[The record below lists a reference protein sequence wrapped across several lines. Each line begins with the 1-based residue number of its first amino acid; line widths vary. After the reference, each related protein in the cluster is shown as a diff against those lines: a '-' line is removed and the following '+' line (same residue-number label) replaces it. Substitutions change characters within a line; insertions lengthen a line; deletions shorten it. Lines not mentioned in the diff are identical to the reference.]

1 MQAQSSPAL
10 KKSCPSA
17 IRQQISVSSVSAMA
31 GLSPKKRDSNGDSMV
46 RQLNHH
52 DQFNILL
59 RANRT
64 VVLAV
69 LWVAL
74 AACVVGSVIYD
85 VADWIGAW

>member
-1 MQAQSSPAL
+1 MARLLPNSATQS
-10 KKSCPSA
+10 
-17 IRQQISVSSVSAMA
+17 
-31 GLSPKKRDSNGDSMV
+31 GDSMV

-52 DQFNILL
+52 DPFNFLL

-74 AACVVGSVIYD
+74 AACVVGSVIHD
-85 VADWIGAW
+85 VVDWIGAW

>member
-1 MQAQSSPAL
+1 
-10 KKSCPSA
+10 
-17 IRQQISVSSVSAMA
+17 
-31 GLSPKKRDSNGDSMV
+31 MV